1 MKRYILLGIG
11 IGIIFTNIVL
21 SFVHGNKV
29 DIDKI
34 VEAEVQKRLKNIETY
49 QKVEESFKEV
59 VKDDKGTT
67 LLSSESGIEID
78 SEAKVLFPGETGP
91 GAIYYLYFYNTNV
104 EKDLME
110 ITKKVEELLLT
121 KIEKKSNRAY
131 LFSEN
136 KYTQVSINELI
147 EIVKKEYNLKAR
159 RVTEKER
166 QELMEVSIKKTV
178 TKTKTVPQNT
188 TVNTTTT
195 QSLSIKTEQVLP
207 KKEEAVKE
215 IIKEE
220 APKEIVKEVVVPK
233 E

>member
-215 IIKEE
+215 IIKVE

>member
-136 KYTQVSINELI
+136 KYTQASINELI

>member
-29 DIDKI
+29 DIDKV